1 MSSVAVGAG
10 NACFGRRR
18 FGSTRESNFTR
29 VVSSTVRF
37 YQKTIYKNSRVDSK
51 LTKLNKRKIF

>member
-1 MSSVAVGAG
+1 MQKSMSEIQYWPVSSVAVGAG

-37 YQKTIYKNSRVDSK
+37 YQRSTYK
-51 LTKLNKRKIF
+51 